1 MKYSEL
7 KDGSITLSGL
17 PVGTYTVKESKAD
30 VDGYTLTVDGKE
42 TAEITKD
49 NTAEVTLTNT
59 YTQNTGSL
67 KLMKTSNG
75 HDTPADAEFTI
86 TGPDGYSKTV
96 KYSELKDGS
105 ITLSGLPVGTY
116 TVKESKA
123 DVDGYTLTVNGKETA
138 EITKGDTAEVTLANT
153 YTRNTG
159 SLKLTKTSKGHDTP
173 DDAEF
178 TITGPDSY
186 SKTVKYSELKNGSIT
201 LSGLPVGTYT
211 VKESK
216 ADVDGYT
223 LTVNGKETAEITK
236 GDTAEVT
243 LANTYTRNT
252 GSLKLTKTSKGHD
265 TPDDAEFTIT
275 GPDSYSKTVKYSEL
289 KDGSI
294 TLSGLPVGTYTV
306 KESKADV
313 DGYTLT
319 VNGKET
325 AEITK
330 GDTAEVTLT
339 NTYKPNNTPTTPTD
353 KTGKTKVPETGDESN
368 LSTWLVLFVGAVVVL
383 AAILVRHKKKA
394 ARKRQ

>member
-1 MKYSEL
+1 MCSPITYVRFIVDMSNVPVGYTVKNTVGGNTTKTTKYGGGFTLEADKKINGKDNNL
-7 KDGSITLSGL
+7 KDGQFRFQLLDENGKVLQTKTNDSEGNITFDRISYTIGD
-17 PVGTYTVKESKAD
+17 VGKTFTYHV
-30 VDGYTLTVDGKE
+30 KE
-42 TAEITKD
+42 TAGNDDHYQYDSSVYSVTVTPKLEKDSNGNPTGKILADPTIKKDNTITKD
-49 NTAEVTLTNT
+49 IVFNNT
-59 YTQNTGSL
+59 
-67 KLMKTSNG
+67 TS
-75 HDTPADAEFTI
+75 
-86 TGPDGYSKTV
+86 
-96 KYSELKDGS
+96 
-105 ITLSGLPVGTY
+105 
-116 TVKESKA
+116 
-123 DVDGYTLTVNGKETA
+123 
-138 EITKGDTAEVTLANT
+138 
-153 YTRNTG
+153 
-159 SLKLTKTSKGHDTP
+159 
-173 DDAEF
+173 
-178 TITGPDSY
+178 
-186 SKTVKYSELKNGSIT
+186 
-201 LSGLPVGTYT
+201 
-211 VKESK
+211 
-216 ADVDGYT
+216 
-223 LTVNGKETAEITK
+223 
-236 GDTAEVT
+236 
-243 LANTYTRNT
+243 T